1 MAGGPEVASARH
13 ARLAVHRPP
22 VLLGPRPGLR
32 GVLAMET
39 QRQLH
44 GGGRR
49 GRARS
54 GGRAHQTS
62 AEQPGSGQPAASA
75 RDAAAPRAVLQRQ
88 RVGEGEA
95 GLGERPL
102 VLRPERGLRPVSV
115 ISPSKVEVITSPP
128 NLVTR
133 IQLMTMTHK

>member
-32 GVLAMET
+32 RVLAMET

-44 GGGRR
+44 RGGRR

-54 GGRAHQTS
+54 RGRAHQTS
-62 AEQPGSGQPAASA
+62 AEQPAASA
-75 RDAAAPRAVLQRQ
+75 CDAAAPRAVLQRQ
-88 RVGEGEA
+88 RVGEAEA
-95 GLGERPL
+95 GLGLRPL
-102 VLRPERGLRPVSV
+102 VLRPERGLRPDSV
-115 ISPSKVEVITSPP
+115 ISPSKVAVITSPP

-133 IQLMTMTHK
+133 IQLMTCTHK